1 MNREVCLAEPPGM
14 KFGGSSSALSV
25 TANSSHVG
33 AMTEAL
39 EHFYASVQLLRTG
52 LKLSSYWEILMDRSK
67 TKCFLTES
75 FRLKNNSK

>member
-1 MNREVCLAEPPGM
+1 MS
-14 KFGGSSSALSV
+14 SSSALSV

-33 AMTEAL
+33 KLMTEAL
-39 EHFYASVQLLRTG
+39 EHFYVLVQLLRTG
-52 LKLSSYWEILMDRSK
+52 MKLSSYWEVLMDRSK

>member
-1 MNREVCLAEPPGM
+1 MR
-14 KFGGSSSALSV
+14 SSSALSV

-33 AMTEAL
+33 KLMTEAL
-39 EHFYASVQLLRTG
+39 EHFYALVQLLRTG

-67 TKCFLTES
+67 TECFLTES